1 MIEAH
6 LINTPREYNRELYFS
21 VAPNSRGDDMAS
33 ICGRCDLEPWC
44 FGITASKRKD
54 AHISLNVPRIRKI
67 TSTDTSNCGII
78 PDLIAKK
85 DENEPGFFPKLGYSP
100 AK

>member
-1 MIEAH
+1 MTEAH

-21 VAPNSRGDDMAS
+21 VKPNVHGDDMAS

-44 FGITASKRKD
+44 FGTTAPNRKD
-54 AHISLNVPRIRKI
+54 AHISLDVPRIRKI
-67 TSTDTSNCGII
+67 ISSDTSNCGII
-78 PDLIAKK
+78 IDLLVKK
-85 DENEPGFFPKLGYSP
+85 NEVQPGFFPKPGFSP